1 MDRFPALRLILKLG
15 RVGAAVAA
23 VALTGLFLWLA
34 WGGLGWWALLFAP
47 IVFVI
52 GYYLFK
58 SYVEIIQ
65 IITEMV
71 H

>member
-15 RVGAAVAA
+15 RIGPTILGMLAASVFVGLVWVPLGW
-23 VALTGLFLWLA
+23 VALMLA
-34 WGGLGWWALLFAP
+34 PLVL
-47 IVFVI
+47 IFV
-52 GYYLFK
+52 YVLAK
-58 SYVEIIQ
+58 SYVEIVQ

>member
-1 MDRFPALRLILKLG
+1 MERFPALRLILRLG
-15 RVGAAVAA
+15 RLGAAAMA
-23 VALTGLFLWLA
+23 FAITGLFLCLVPA
-34 WGGLGWWALLFAP
+34 GLGWWALVPAP
-47 IVFVI
+47 LILAASYF
-52 GYYLFK
+52 LFK

>member
-15 RVGAAVAA
+15 RIGAGFMGL
-23 VALTGLFLWLA
+23 ALTGLFLWLA
-34 WGGLGWWALLFAP
+34 WGGLGWWALSLSPLVAAASYF
-47 IVFVI
+47 
-52 GYYLFK
+52 LFK
-58 SYVEIIQ
+58 SYVEIVQ

>member
-15 RVGAAVAA
+15 RTGPAIIGL
-23 VALTGLFLWLA
+23 ALTGVYLWLA
-34 WGGLGWWALLFAP
+34 WGGLGWWCLPGAP
-47 IVFVI
+47 IVLAI
-52 GYYLFK
+52 TYYLFK
-58 SYVEIIQ
+58 SYVEVIQ

>member
-15 RVGAAVAA
+15 RVGAAIMGL
-23 VALTGLFLWLA
+23 ALTGLFLWLA
-34 WGGLGWWALLFAP
+34 WGGLGWWALAIAP
-47 IVFVI
+47 FVLAAS
-52 GYYLFK
+52 YFLFK
-58 SYVEIIQ
+58 SYVEIVQ